1 MTACQE
7 AQPISR
13 ANQETRIASR
23 HLGPSSKSAGNA
35 DSDHV
40 LPVSCWTV
48 VSQDNKLLTYLVDMF
63 WTWDGT
69 LSHLIDR
76 ELFIGDLSAA
86 GPNFSA
92 GQQRGFCSPF
102 LVNTILAVASLH
114 ATRKHP
120 DSYSE
125 DIVTLGHKF
134 ASHAFELLESEKGV
148 KSLTLLQGA
157 AVLWLFASNEG
168 SRSSRTQCASLESL
182 LRDTWLAL
190 GLETGGSA
198 LFKFSGKDDAHDVR
212 IWQAVSHITWGFTA
226 SLHML
231 VSRPLIMKTFE
242 DLEAQRGSGSPA
254 SVSSSGEDSIANQTS
269 YQLQVFSAKCSLCEI
284 ADQFMSMFVNNG
296 QMLLLDSG
304 HCTALYNKL
313 LCWKLSLP
321 DHLMTSNS
329 VSSSLLLLQATYDF
343 VALKLL
349 FSYTSHAGTDLFDGR
364 NAASLQ
370 VLHASSMITN
380 LWIYR
385 GIYTIKHEYWA
396 AEYCSFVAHALL
408 PRLESDASAPAVQD
422 IIGRACCVLNEMA
435 LAGVSGRAQELL
447 AGVEERA
454 RSFKMRVPSYGRKSA
469 THESATPMVLIRG
482 VQVFDG
488 ARAACW
494 IPRTGR
500 TPSVSG
506 RLSNMYG
513 QRVPAEDKVVVRITL
528 DEDEVRPESAPYNT
542 PVAEPERLGRHAR
555 RRAENVEPRH
565 AGLDEQTKLL
575 VRRVAVV
582 AAHCGARIGA
592 PSRGRVGRVVVVV
605 TVHTVHAVGSVDTI
619 HAIHATALRGDAGR
633 TAPGAGV
640 GGCRGRL
647 VGLLGRRASPH
658 HAQRRH
664 KDLALGGHLARHGGV
679 ESRIKGCVGEDV
691 EPGAHSAFI
700 GCLSGGAG
708 NGELAMGVSC
718 VDDSLEDI
726 VRERVEVDDDFDKVC
741 AVWAARSRRNKVK
754 GVLARANDRLVGT
767 VI

>member
-1 MTACQE
+1 MSQQSDTVHDLPLRTNSRHVKHGETQATVAARRQRPAGGPQRHKCTKEEEAASVGSVGSLIQYLGCRKRKIKCDGIRPCCYACTASSTPCVYPVPEGLSQRQ
-7 AQPISR
+7 AQKQKLSHVSR
-13 ANQETRIASR
+13 AHENSQRVLELLRASR
-23 HLGPSSKSAGNA
+23 DGASQDILKQLQHSEHLDEAIQSIADASLLLPKIYNQSGGSANLSRQPGDSNRESTSRTQQQTKDQSAGNA

-212 IWQAVSHITWGFTA
+212 IWQAVSHITWGFYCFFA
-226 SLHML
+226 KMAMIFSPDML

-488 ARAACW
+488 ARGSMLDPENGTHA
-494 IPRTGR
+494 
-500 TPSVSG
+500 VSFG
-506 RLSNMYG
+506 
-513 QRVPAEDKVVVRITL
+513 ETI
-528 DEDEVRPESAPYNT
+528 EHVRPES
-542 PVAEPERLGRHAR
+542 
-555 RRAENVEPRH
+555 
-565 AGLDEQTKLL
+565 
-575 VRRVAVV
+575 
-582 AAHCGARIGA
+582 
-592 PSRGRVGRVVVVV
+592 
-605 TVHTVHAVGSVDTI
+605 
-619 HAIHATALRGDAGR
+619 
-633 TAPGAGV
+633 PG
-640 GGCRGRL
+640 GG
-647 VGLLGRRASPH
+647 
-658 HAQRRH
+658 Q
-664 KDLALGGHLARHGGV
+664 GGGG
-679 ESRIKGCVGEDV
+679 G
-691 EPGAHSAFI
+691 
-700 GCLSGGAG
+700 
-708 NGELAMGVSC
+708 
-718 VDDSLEDI
+718 
-726 VRERVEVDDDFDKVC
+726 
-741 AVWAARSRRNKVK
+741 
-754 GVLARANDRLVGT
+754 
-767 VI
+767 

>member
-86 GPNFSA
+86 GPISLPASSEGSA
-92 GQQRGFCSPF
+92 RLSSSTRF
-102 LVNTILAVASLH
+102 LPWLLCVLLVVYNIVLLFTGGLDANGCIRRRQLH

-212 IWQAVSHITWGFTA
+212 IWQAVSHITWGFYCFFA
-226 SLHML
+226 KMAMIFSPDML

-488 ARAACW
+488 ARGSMLDPENGTHA
-494 IPRTGR
+494 
-500 TPSVSG
+500 VSFG
-506 RLSNMYG
+506 
-513 QRVPAEDKVVVRITL
+513 ETI
-528 DEDEVRPESAPYNT
+528 EHVRPES
-542 PVAEPERLGRHAR
+542 
-555 RRAENVEPRH
+555 
-565 AGLDEQTKLL
+565 
-575 VRRVAVV
+575 
-582 AAHCGARIGA
+582 
-592 PSRGRVGRVVVVV
+592 
-605 TVHTVHAVGSVDTI
+605 
-619 HAIHATALRGDAGR
+619 
-633 TAPGAGV
+633 PG
-640 GGCRGRL
+640 GG
-647 VGLLGRRASPH
+647 
-658 HAQRRH
+658 Q
-664 KDLALGGHLARHGGV
+664 GGGG
-679 ESRIKGCVGEDV
+679 G
-691 EPGAHSAFI
+691 
-700 GCLSGGAG
+700 
-708 NGELAMGVSC
+708 
-718 VDDSLEDI
+718 
-726 VRERVEVDDDFDKVC
+726 
-741 AVWAARSRRNKVK
+741 
-754 GVLARANDRLVGT
+754 
-767 VI
+767 

>member
-1 MTACQE
+1 MSGGSANLSR
-7 AQPISR
+7 QPGDSNRESTSR
-13 ANQETRIASR
+13 TPAANSGGSAKDQ
-23 HLGPSSKSAGNA
+23 SAGNA

-114 ATRKHP
+114 ATRKRP

-125 DIVTLGHKF
+125 DIVTLGHNF

-182 LRDTWLAL
+182 LRDTWMAL

-198 LFKFSGKDDAHDVR
+198 LFKISGKDDAHDVR
-212 IWQAVSHITWGFTA
+212 IWQAVSHITWGFYCFFA
-226 SLHML
+226 KMAMIFSPDML

-296 QMLLLDSG
+296 QMSLLDSG

-488 ARAACW
+488 ARGSMLDPENGTHA
-494 IPRTGR
+494 
-500 TPSVSG
+500 
-506 RLSNMYG
+506 
-513 QRVPAEDKVVVRITL
+513 VRFGETI
-528 DEDEVRPESAPYNT
+528 EHVRPES
-542 PVAEPERLGRHAR
+542 
-555 RRAENVEPRH
+555 
-565 AGLDEQTKLL
+565 
-575 VRRVAVV
+575 
-582 AAHCGARIGA
+582 
-592 PSRGRVGRVVVVV
+592 
-605 TVHTVHAVGSVDTI
+605 
-619 HAIHATALRGDAGR
+619 
-633 TAPGAGV
+633 PG
-640 GGCRGRL
+640 GG
-647 VGLLGRRASPH
+647 
-658 HAQRRH
+658 Q
-664 KDLALGGHLARHGGV
+664 GGGG
-679 ESRIKGCVGEDV
+679 
-691 EPGAHSAFI
+691 
-700 GCLSGGAG
+700 
-708 NGELAMGVSC
+708 
-718 VDDSLEDI
+718 
-726 VRERVEVDDDFDKVC
+726 
-741 AVWAARSRRNKVK
+741 
-754 GVLARANDRLVGT
+754 
-767 VI
+767 